1 MGFVWVVN
9 LLMLIASLL
18 LIYLIIVTGGTV
30 SVIMIWITGISLMPF
45 MLLSTKAAVTWLIL
59 QTNALF
65 LILLASQAG
74 WIDTQTIASE
84 DMVFWAFANKMLA
97 ALALIIILDFL
108 DRSQQ
113 KQLQNL
119 QTRGHD
125 LRNLH
130 QELIRAQSHKDEFIA
145 SVGHEL
151 RTPMNAILGLNTVLR
166 DQVASSPQDIERVD
180 MIRESTQHLLA
191 LVNDILDFSQL
202 QAQRMALGSQAY
214 PLRQRFSDIAQQ
226 LHQTAAAKGL
236 QSQIYFDHHLPDW
249 VLIDSKRFEQLIHNL
264 LENAL

>member
-1 MGFVWVVN
+1 M
-9 LLMLIASLL
+9 
-18 LIYLIIVTGGTV
+18 IYAIFT
-30 SVIMIWITGISLMPF
+30 
-45 MLLSTKAAVTWLIL
+45 
-59 QTNALF
+59 
-65 LILLASQAG
+65 
-74 WIDTQTIASE
+74 
-84 DMVFWAFANKMLA
+84 
-97 ALALIIILDFL
+97 
-108 DRSQQ
+108 
-113 KQLQNL
+113 
-119 QTRGHD
+119 
-125 LRNLH
+125 

-264 LENAL
+264 LENALKFTHKGFVAIRFQSCEMGLRIEVQDSGIGMTPVATIAYFWTV